1 MIRWICSVRPQDH
14 VNSNDL
20 LAKLGL
26 ADIGKVLRSRRLRW
40 FGHAVR
46 SQECINSVMDVVVV
60 ADEEEK
66 KKGCSGRPR
75 KTWMECVRNDVTAC
89 NLESVDPLDR
99 VKWRKAIKVSLL
111 LPTPVSVN

>member
-1 MIRWICSVRPQDH
+1 M
-14 VNSNDL
+14 
-20 LAKLGL
+20 
-26 ADIGKVLRSRRLRW
+26 
-40 FGHAVR
+40 R

-99 VKWRKAIKVSLL
+99 VKWRKAVKDSLL
-111 LPTPVSVN
+111 LPTSVSGN